1 MLPLDTAI
9 HKSLFGVIFRAF
21 PSKKVLD
28 IDTTNIALLRC
39 LIAALSTG
47 NIDSLPLPAL
57 QTLLLKR
64 GIDCAS
70 LFSDLKVMLWLS
82 GGEVNYIIA

>member
-1 MLPLDTAI
+1 MLPLDTAT

-28 IDTTNIALLRC
+28 IDTTNITLLRC